1 MLFCSMLFCSMLF
14 YSILCYSG
22 HASLLIHP
30 YNQMCYSLCS
40 LTLFA
45 SMLCAQ
51 QCWLLQF
58 CWKRDK
64 QSFILWMQTM
74 HVIINLGID

>member
-1 MLFCSMLFCSMLF
+1 LFLWPCK
-14 YSILCYSG
+14 
-22 HASLLIHP
+22 LIHP

-51 QCWLLQF
+51 QC
-58 CWKRDK
+58 
-64 QSFILWMQTM
+64 
-74 HVIINLGID
+74 